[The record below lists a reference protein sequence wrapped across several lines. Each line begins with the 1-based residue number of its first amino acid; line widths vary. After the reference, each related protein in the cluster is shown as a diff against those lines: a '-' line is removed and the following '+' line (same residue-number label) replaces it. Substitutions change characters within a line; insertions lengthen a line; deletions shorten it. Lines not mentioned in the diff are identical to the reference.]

1 MAAAD
6 CVIEV
11 RENGEVFSV
20 FLDVFESGA
29 AGVIGAG
36 FFWEEGGWMEA
47 EVVAETKKAAG
58 RSGFLGSGEAC
69 LKAMETWE
77 GERDSESTED
87 VAARKFGI
95 HFFDVG
101 AGSTDH
107 PLV

>member
-20 FLDVFESGA
+20 FLDVLESGA
-29 AGVIGAG
+29 TGIIGAG
-36 FFWEEGGWMEA
+36 FFWKEGGRMEA
-47 EVVAETKKAAG
+47 EVVAETKKPARG
-58 RSGFLGSGEAC
+58 SGFLRGGEAC
-69 LKAMETWE
+69 LKAMETWQS
-77 GERDSESTED
+77 ERDSESTED

-95 HFFDVG
+95 HFCDFG

>member
-11 RENGEVFSV
+11 RKNGEVFSV
-20 FLDVFESGA
+20 FLDVLESGA
-29 AGVIGAG
+29 TGIIGAG
-36 FFWEEGGWMEA
+36 FFWEESGGMEA

-58 RSGFLGSGEAC
+58 GSGFLGSGEAR

-77 GERDSESTED
+77 GERDSESTKD
-87 VAARKFGI
+87 VTARKFGI
-95 HFFDVG
+95 HFFDFG